1 VLKGPLAV
9 VPVRAGELGTGGD
22 ETLAEAGG
30 SGLLVGS
37 GTGALSEVLLA
48 TGVARVLELVE
59 LGSFRP
65 GEWAE
70 AVAPVVEEATV
81 AVLPA
86 SADGRDLA
94 PRLAGVLGWP
104 LVAGAI
110 RLTVHGAAVVRWQG
124 RQIAHCEVDGPF
136 VATLLPGSRSVPEP
150 PASRGGSDDVIGLQ
164 PEREPGPGRATAT
177 TSAASTTPAGGPVEP
192 ERAPATS
199 TEPVVASGGEPELVE
214 VLDADPAVVD
224 LREAPRI
231 IAGGAGL
238 GGPEEF
244 RLLAGVAARIG
255 ASVGG
260 TRVVTDAGV
269 LPHDRQIGTTGVS
282 VRPRCY
288 LALGISGAAQHVGGL
303 GSPEHVISVNLDRS
317 CPMMSMADLALVADA
332 PAVLRALAARLA
344 PPAGEPA

>member
-1 VLKGPLAV
+1 VLTGSVAV
-9 VPVRAGELGTGGD
+9 VPVRAGELATGGD
-22 ETLAEAGG
+22 EALAEAGG
-30 SGLLVGS
+30 TGLLVGS
-37 GTGALSEVLLA
+37 GTDGPAEILLA
-48 TGVARVLELVE
+48 TGVARVLEVIE
-59 LGSFRP
+59 LPSFRP

-70 AVAPVVEEATV
+70 AVAPAMAEATV
-81 AVLPA
+81 ALLPA

-94 PRLAGVLGWP
+94 PRLAVVLGWP
-104 LVAGAI
+104 LLAGAI
-110 RLTVHGAAVVRWQG
+110 RLTAHGAAVVRWQG

-150 PASRGGSDDVIGLQ
+150 PTARSGSDAVIDLQ
-164 PEREPGPGRATAT
+164 PEGETYPDLPPAT
-177 TSAASTTPAGGPVEP
+177 TSTAPAGGPARP
-192 ERAPATS
+192 GRAPATS
-199 TEPVVASGGEPELVE
+199 PVPAVASGEPELVE

-244 RLLAGVAARIG
+244 RLLAQVAARIG

-317 CPMMSMADLALVADA
+317 CPMMSMADLALVGDA

-344 PPAGEPA
+344 PTAGEPV